1 MALFSKPPSKKPEPL
16 KLEPKSGAPMTA
28 RTPPRSGDRPVSARE
43 VAHDAR
49 GKKGVA
55 EWPGIEP
62 AGEISV
68 GGASM
73 MEWSTS
79 NSSIEVL
86 QTNPGLCSVLENA
99 ALLFAGGQ
107 LEASRTLL
115 EQGVRTDHDAKTSP
129 LAWLALFDV
138 LQRGNDR
145 AAFEQMALQYVVQFE
160 RSAPA
165 WEEGLTTTAGPKV
178 IAGGYIP
185 VTGKLTAASAAQ
197 IEGMKRAIEKKVP
210 HARLDL
216 ASVTGFDDVGAR
228 LLADA
233 LAYARKHRFALTLQ
247 RPEKLEVAVTA
258 VVKRGRDGGE
268 GAWLLSLEL
277 LQFANN
283 HDAFDERSIEY
294 AIAFEQS
301 PPAWEPPPM
310 PEAVTPAGEA
320 PPADAPSDD
329 KLRVVEDGDAES
341 LMFSGVLAGSTNAQL
356 ASMAEFAQRKAI
368 VPIDMTAVDRIDFVC
383 AGSLLNAINRIE
395 HQRKAVQIIGA
406 SPIIRA
412 LLLLIGISPRHFL
425 KRAT

>member
-55 EWPGIEP
+55 EWPGVEP

-138 LQRGNDR
+138 LQRANDR
-145 AAFEQMALQYVVQFE
+145 AAFEQTALQYVVQFE

-165 WEEGLTTTAGPKV
+165 WEEGLT
-178 IAGGYIP
+178 
-185 VTGKLTAASAAQ
+185 
-197 IEGMKRAIEKKVP
+197 
-210 HARLDL
+210 
-216 ASVTGFDDVGAR
+216 
-228 LLADA
+228 
-233 LAYARKHRFALTLQ
+233 
-247 RPEKLEVAVTA
+247 
-258 VVKRGRDGGE
+258 
-268 GAWLLSLEL
+268 
-277 LQFANN
+277 
-283 HDAFDERSIEY
+283 
-294 AIAFEQS
+294 
-301 PPAWEPPPM
+301 
-310 PEAVTPAGEA
+310 
-320 PPADAPSDD
+320 
-329 KLRVVEDGDAES
+329 
-341 LMFSGVLAGSTNAQL
+341 
-356 ASMAEFAQRKAI
+356 
-368 VPIDMTAVDRIDFVC
+368 
-383 AGSLLNAINRIE
+383 
-395 HQRKAVQIIGA
+395 
-406 SPIIRA
+406 
-412 LLLLIGISPRHFL
+412 
-425 KRAT
+425 

>member
-138 LQRGNDR
+138 LQRANDR

-185 VTGKLTAASAAQ
+185 VTGKRTAASAAQ